1 MVGWIGRG
9 YIPRMRTLTTILFS
23 SLFAVACAGS
33 APPPAAPAAPAAP
46 AEAAPTA
53 AAPATPLVAPG
64 EAKVG
69 DRTKCPVSGHE
80 FVVTAD
86 SPHADY
92 QGKTYY
98 FCCNDC
104 PKAFEATPEKYVS
117 KT

>member
-1 MVGWIGRG
+1 
-9 YIPRMRTLTTILFS
+9 MRIISTLLFS

-33 APPPAAPAAPAAP
+33 TPPPAAPAPAPAA

-86 SPHADY
+86 SPHKEY
-92 QGKTYY
+92 NGKTYY
-98 FCCNDC
+98 FCCNNC
-104 PKAFEATPEKYVS
+104 PKAFEANPEKYVS

>member
-1 MVGWIGRG
+1 
-9 YIPRMRTLTTILFS
+9 MRILSTLLFS

-33 APPPAAPAAPAAP
+33 TPPPAAPAPAPAA
-46 AEAAPTA
+46 AEPAPTT

-86 SPHADY
+86 SPHAEY
-92 QGKTYY
+92 KGKTYY
-98 FCCNDC
+98 FCCNNC
-104 PKAFEATPEKYVS
+104 PKAFEANPEKFAS
-117 KT
+117 KS